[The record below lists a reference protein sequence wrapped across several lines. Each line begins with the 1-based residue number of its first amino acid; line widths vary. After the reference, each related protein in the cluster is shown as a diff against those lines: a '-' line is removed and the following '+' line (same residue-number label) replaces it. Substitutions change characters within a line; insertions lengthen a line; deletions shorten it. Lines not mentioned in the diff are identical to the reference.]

1 MKNINPPIITIHA
14 PITMAQIIISFFKA
28 FLFSI
33 FSLFV
38 LQNCIIAVISH
49 SNAAIGRPKIKNS
62 IYFLHFCVKQKCPT
76 NALSSQSHHTTLH
89 NNLSSLPRHIK
100 VASNLR
106 LRRAKRYCSFSFLNK
121 NLFPS

>member
-1 MKNINPPIITIHA
+1 MMKNINPPIITIHA

-49 SNAAIGRPKIKNS
+49 SNATIGRPKIKNS
-62 IYFLHFCVKQKCPT
+62 IYSLHFPVLLCWRPPSVERTRSVCSTVLKVLPT
-76 NALSSQSHHTTLH
+76 ILVPAKISQ
-89 NNLSSLPRHIK
+89 NVFCDKSLPQADFMVI
-100 VASNLR
+100 
-106 LRRAKRYCSFSFLNK
+106 
-121 NLFPS
+121 